1 MAVLNKLAIGTSAD
15 GAEVTGTGSNGNDQQ
30 LKVLLLAIGNNNKK
44 SPHSMF
50 VETANIYKLLSSG
63 ATTAIHRSVTKKVE
77 AGTRL
82 LAVAVELVITANTS
96 TNADNFVTV
105 SMYKTASFDGS
116 EPKDTNAPLGVAGT
130 EAYIIPEQNIRS
142 IKNTDDA
149 GLAGVG
155 KSVVL
160 PVQMDYAATDEYVTF
175 RMSVISTASLG
186 GAQIGWTQANIN
198 FWYSS
203 EHEA

>member
-30 LKVLLLAIGNNNKK
+30 LKALLLVIGNNNKK
-44 SPHSMF
+44 SPHSIW
-50 VETANIYKLLSSG
+50 VESVQITAF
-63 ATTAIHRSVTKKVE
+63 TTVSTDPAIHRSITKKIE
-77 AGTRL
+77 AGARL
-82 LAVAVELVITANTS
+82 LAVSVELVRAAHAS
-96 TNADNFVTV
+96 THADNFVTV
-105 SMYKTASFDGS
+105 SMYKTVSFDTS
-116 EPKDTNAPLGVAGT
+116 EPKDTNAPLGAGT

-142 IKNTDDA
+142 IKNVDDA
-149 GLAGVG
+149 ALAGVG

-160 PVQMDYAATDEYVTF
+160 PVQMDYAATDEFVTF
-175 RMSVISTASLG
+175 RMSVVNTAALG
-186 GAQIGWTQANIN
+186 VSIVGWSAANIN